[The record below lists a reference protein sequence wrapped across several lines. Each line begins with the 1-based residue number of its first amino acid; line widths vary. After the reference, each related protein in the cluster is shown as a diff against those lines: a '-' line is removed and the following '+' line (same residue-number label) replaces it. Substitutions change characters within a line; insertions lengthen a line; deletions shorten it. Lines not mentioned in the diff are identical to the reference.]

1 MKISK
6 YFNLPDFNVNLLD
19 TAIVKTFIRLIK
31 QKYISYTR
39 IANLRCCAG
48 LWVSTKFN
56 RASLQILYVHVYAID
71 IERKRH

>member
-1 MKISK
+1 M
-6 YFNLPDFNVNLLD
+6 
-19 TAIVKTFIRLIK
+19 K
-31 QKYISYTR
+31 QKYISYAQ
-39 IANLRCCAG
+39 IANLRCRSG